1 MTWYPL
7 QTLKNMIT
15 DRIHE
20 NHSRSIDGMDL
31 QEFLHD
37 IIDSL
42 TGWDG
47 ELLAAGYHRT
57 ATITLDAG
65 VRTVT
70 FITPFPPGTVYTVA
84 PLPGYTEDDD
94 FIWRR
99 PIPGSQTPAGYQIN
113 FDKPVTYTYVA
124 SIVT

>member
-20 NHSRSIDGMDL
+20 NHSRSIEGMDL

-42 TGWDG
+42 TGWEG
-47 ELLAAGYHRT
+47 ILETSGYHRSATVSLAAGVQ
-57 ATITLDAG
+57 A
-65 VRTVT
+65 VT
-70 FITPFPPGTVYTVA
+70 FITPFPLGTVYTVA
-84 PLPGYTEDDD
+84 PLPGYTDDDD
-94 FIWRR
+94 FIYRR
-99 PIPGSQTPAGYQIN
+99 PVPGSQTPAGFQIN

>member
-15 DRIHE
+15 DRIHD

-47 ELLAAGYHRT
+47 ELEAWGYHRS
-57 ATITLDAG
+57 ATISLDAG
-65 VRTVT
+65 VQTVT
-70 FITPFPPGTVYTVA
+70 FITPFPAGTVYTVA
-84 PLPGYTEDDD
+84 PLPGYTADDD

-99 PIPGSQTPAGYQIN
+99 PVPGSMTPAGYQIN

>member
-42 TGWDG
+42 
-47 ELLAAGYHRT
+47 AGIEGGPGVGGSTRS
-57 ATITLDAG
+57 ATVNLEAG
-65 VRTVT
+65 VQPVT
-70 FITPFPPGTVYTVA
+70 FILPFPEGTVYTVA

-94 FIWRR
+94 LIWGKI
-99 PIPGSQTPAGYQIN
+99 IPGSLTNTRYQIY